1 MPSTGR
7 PSQRPTTSH
16 HTCLCLANHSSSLS
30 SVGPSSPRQGWPGCL
45 DPNTTAHR
53 PPPVGRPSPKTPA
66 RAHTRSTPT
75 RRASMPPHYVSLSCL
90 SHSSITASH
99 SPHATL
105 SFHLLL
111 VCLALCSL
119 LAPAAATS
127 SSRRLDCNPITS
139 EFDGSHQGEA
149 HVGSRLVLAGW
160 LAGYDCAFFLL
171 PGPLPPAA
179 LVINKESMVIE
190 SSTRVFSFNLTTNHV
205 DGTK

>member
-1 MPSTGR
+1 MSP
-7 PSQRPTTSH
+7 PTH
-16 HTCLCLANHSSSLS
+16 HI
-30 SVGPSSPRQGWPGCL
+30 
-45 DPNTTAHR
+45 HR
-53 PPPVGRPSPKTPA
+53 PPPVVGRPRKRPLA
-66 RAHTRSTPT
+66 RKLLLYTYRLDV
-75 RRASMPPHYVSLSCL
+75 PPCL
-90 SHSSITASH
+90 F
-99 SPHATL
+99 TL
-105 SFHLLL
+105 SPSLVPVPLTLASPLVPHLMQPYLSICAFTV
-111 VCLALCSL
+111 VCLACCSL

-190 SSTRVFSFNLTTNHV
+190 SSTRAFSFNLTTNHL
-205 DGTK
+205 DGSK